1 MQRLLT
7 LTTLVLSFLIVGC
20 GGAKSGH
27 VSGSVTLNGQPVQA
41 GQVTAYAEANQAVG
55 IATIQAGEYS
65 LTDLPLGPVVLVVQT
80 HGPDGRPLGQPA
92 LREGEKPPPVQPKE
106 GAGSSTATPEV
117 APVPLKYTQQ
127 KSSGLNVTVVPGST
141 RFDIPMSGKGEIPR
155 LPMPRR

>member
-1 MQRLLT
+1 MQRLLM
-7 LTTLVLSFLIVGC
+7 LTPLMLCFLLCGC
-20 GGAKSGH
+20 GGGRSGH
-27 VSGSVTLNGQPVQA
+27 VSGRVSLNGQPVQA

-80 HGPDGRPLGQPA
+80 HGPDGKPLGQPA

-106 GAGSSTATPEV
+106 GAGSSAPVPEV
-117 APVPLKYTQQ
+117 APVPLKYSQQ
-127 KSSGLNVTVVPGST
+127 KNSGLNVTIVPGTT
-141 RFDIPMSGKGEIPR
+141 RFDISMSGKGEIPR